1 MEQKSNVQ
9 YRAEKEYKN
18 SREKFSFLLR
28 EILSNSL
35 HAVLIRK
42 NKEQDYIPQVSLK
55 IQFSDNSCQIDLKD
69 NGEGFTEDNVKY
81 FDELDVRNQEK
92 EQLNFHPLGQGRLAI
107 VFFSDKAEYET
118 VYKDRQGTYNKRIIP
133 YPNTEQNLFSCSLF
147 SEEKIAVED
156 SYTNLRI
163 IINRQNSLSRAKTF
177 FKKYPTCSDFRIWFV
192 ETFFPFIVNNDDL
205 CIKIELNGDADSI
218 NKDALEKDIEH
229 IPFDVLLHGD
239 RTESFLLWIIKK
251 EKELHGV
258 IPIDCFARNLKADL
272 VNGKL
277 TYSIDNT
284 DGASFYL
291 TSDYFDEYV
300 NTKGDKIEISEE
312 DIEEINKKINKELDT
327 KYKLIINRNQSETKR
342 NINTFKR
349 RYPSLEPF
357 LKEDNINSG
366 RNIMSEDDIVKKA
379 VDEKGKI
386 EKKFWSNIDT
396 FTKDNENNTYDES
409 EECRKL
415 INSSLHIY
423 VKHRE
428 VILKKLHDLL
438 PLFKEGGEEK
448 PELES
453 TIHELFLKRGNTL
466 KESSNINHLHN
477 LWILDDKF
485 TIFSNDFQ
493 AKSTRQGQS
502 LSDIYIWS
510 DNPEQTKQVLIL
522 ELKSTTKAHNAGDK
536 NESMVAQVRRYAT
549 KFYKEPT
556 KVLNWDV
563 DTNKLQ
569 YTGIILARKSDINK
583 ELTSNRV
590 SGYNKIPFLENSY
603 YCNDHFVKNTN
614 DPMDRMDIRIEIY
627 SFEDIYKLASSR
639 NEVFFRLLQRE
650 FRIETREDENS

>member
-42 NKEQDYIPQVSLK
+42 NKERDYRPQVSLK

-133 YPNTEQNLFSCSLF
+133 YPNTKQNLFSCSLF

-163 IINRQNSLSRAKTF
+163 KINRQNSLSRAKTF
-177 FKKYPTCSDFRIWFV
+177 FKKYPTRSDFRIWFV

-205 CIKIELNGDADSI
+205 CIRIELNGDADSI
-218 NKDALEKDIEH
+218 NKGVLEKDIEH

-272 VNGKL
+272 ANGKL
-277 TYSIDNT
+277 TYSIDNAN
-284 DGASFYL
+284 GASFYL
-291 TSDYFDEYV
+291 TSNYFDEYV
-300 NTKGDKIEISEE
+300 NTKGDKIEISKE

-342 NINTFKR
+342 NINTFKQ

-357 LKEDNINSG
+357 LKEDNISSG

-386 EKKFWSNIDT
+386 EKKFWSNIDN
-396 FTKDNENNTYDES
+396 FTKDNEKNTYDES

-536 NESMVAQVRRYAT
+536 NEGMVAQVRRYAT

-563 DTNKLQ
+563 DTNKVQ

-639 NEVFFRLLQRE
+639 NEVFFKLLQSE